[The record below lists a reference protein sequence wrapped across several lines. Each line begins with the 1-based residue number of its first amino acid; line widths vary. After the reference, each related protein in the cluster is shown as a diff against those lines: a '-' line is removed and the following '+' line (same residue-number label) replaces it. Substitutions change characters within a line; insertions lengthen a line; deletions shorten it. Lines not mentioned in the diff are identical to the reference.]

1 MKNDGL
7 TLYLLEVKKHKKN
20 YLIELDALRN
30 DLLTDNFKKRDYLAT
45 ERLLQIFTE
54 LCIGLAKH
62 CLKNIQGSSVSDA
75 YQTFS
80 QLKEQ
85 GFIKSAELVQW
96 RKIIGMRNGLV
107 HDYLNIDLLIIEHI
121 LREHQY
127 RELDE
132 FSDKVISKLEKI
144 TDNIGDDKNIEMK

>member
-7 TLYLLEVKKHKKN
+7 VLYLSEVKKHKKN

-30 DLLTDNFKKRDYLAT
+30 DLLTDNFRKRDYLAT

-62 CLKNIQGSSVSDA
+62 CLKNLQGGSASDA

-85 GFIKSAELVQW
+85 GFIKSAELGQW
-96 RKIIGMRNGLV
+96 KKIIGMRNGLV

-121 LREHQY
+121 LRQQQY
-127 RELDE
+127 KQLDD
-132 FSDKVISKLEKI
+132 FSDKAILKLG
-144 TDNIGDDKNIEMK
+144 NNR